1 MPETTADLVARRRR
15 LTTWSTGTVAVV
27 SAAVFAVPFLYLVFE
42 ALKRRGVWD
51 AVVEART
58 LDALGRSVK
67 LAIVV
72 TLLATVVGVLLAWL
86 TTRTDLPGR
95 RFWRVAAALPLVIPS
110 FVGAHAYISTMA
122 PGGLLE
128 QAFGWR
134 HLPEVRGLGGAVFV
148 LTALTYPYVYLP
160 VAARLSA
167 LPPSYEEA
175 ARMLGRPPRSMLTS
189 VVVPQTAPSIIAGSL
204 LVMLY
209 CLSDFG
215 AVNFVQYDT
224 LTRKI
229 FEAKLDP
236 ARSVAFSLL
245 LGVLAIGV
253 AGGERLARRRFPVVP
268 GVSGRQSVQYRLGRL
283 RSLALAATSIIVG
296 IALVV
301 PITVLGWW
309 VVRGRRSG
317 GRRSRATD
325 LPDVTWSSAWIST
338 VTAVIAVAVVFPLA
352 VVLAR
357 HRSTLAGAASTVVMG
372 AFALPGIVIALALVQ
387 RFVGTSVYQTY
398 SVLIAAYVLHFGGQA
413 LGATQATVGAVPPRL
428 HEAARLLGAG
438 RTRRLLHIDVRLMA
452 PGLAAAGGLVMLSVL
467 KELPVTLMLRPIGF
481 NTLATRING
490 TVEEAL
496 LLDAGQLS
504 LVLIPLSAGLTWL
517 LVLRRQNQV

>member
-1 MPETTADLVARRRR
+1 MATDAVTRRRR
-15 LTTWSTGTVAVV
+15 LTTWSTGTVAIV
-27 SAAVFAVPFLYLVFE
+27 SAAAFAVPFLYLAFE
-42 ALKRRGVWD
+42 ALRRPGVWD
-51 AVVEART
+51 AVVEDST
-58 LDALGRSVK
+58 IDALGRSMK
-67 LAIVV
+67 LAIIV
-72 TLLATVVGVLLAWL
+72 TLLATVIGVLLAWL
-86 TTRTDLPGR
+86 TMRTDLPGR

-110 FVGAHAYISTMA
+110 FVGAHAYISMMA

-128 QAFGWR
+128 QAFGWQN
-134 HLPEVRGLGGAVFV
+134 LPEVRGLGGAVFV

-175 ARMLGRPPRSMLTS
+175 ARILGRPPRSMFTS
-189 VVVPQTAPSIIAGSL
+189 VVLPQTAPSIISGAL
-204 LVMLY
+204 LVLLY

-236 ARSVAFSLL
+236 ARSVAFSLV

-253 AGGERLARRRFPVVP
+253 AGGERLARRRFPVVA
-268 GVSGRQSVQYRLGRL
+268 GVSGKKSVQYRLGRL
-283 RSLALAATSIIVG
+283 RVVALAATATIIGV
-296 IALVV
+296 ALVV
-301 PITVLGWW
+301 PIAVLSWW

-325 LPDVTWSSAWIST
+325 LPDVTWSSTWISV

-357 HRSTLAGAASTVVMG
+357 HRSKIAGAASTVVMG
-372 AFALPGIVIALALVQ
+372 GFALPGIVIALALVQ
-387 RFVGTSVYQTY
+387 MFAGTAAYQTY
-398 SVLIAAYVLHFGGQA
+398 SVLIVAYLLHFGGQA
-413 LGATQATVGAVPPRL
+413 LGATQGTVGAVPRRL

-438 RTRRLLHIDVRLMA
+438 RIRRLVNIDVRLMA
-452 PGLAAAGGLVMLSVL
+452 SGLAAAGGLVMLSVL

-496 LLDAGQLS
+496 LVDAGQLS
-504 LVLIPLSAGLTWL
+504 LVLIALSAVLTWL
-517 LVLRRQNQV
+517 LVLRSKNQV